1 MDPALPVSDWI
12 LAAEIVLALALVGV
26 SAVVSAAEAALFSL
40 PPDVRARLADAASPD
55 ARRLGRLTVHPRAVL
70 LSMRLVDTLSN
81 VGAIV
86 LATHAAG
93 HVRAA
98 RVVDAAAGG
107 TEASWTAMWGPI
119 AIAFVAT
126 VLVLLVVG
134 EALPRLIGARAPEA
148 VIRRVGR
155 IVALLHRMA
164 GPLTRPLARW
174 SNRVEQRLGEA
185 EPLSADDLKV
195 MAEIAESEGTL
206 DGDERSL
213 IEAVVD
219 FGETTV
225 REIMTARADVVS
237 LPMTAS
243 FADAAALVRESGH
256 SRLPVVDGTLD
267 RVVGLLVA
275 KDLLAVAG
283 REDGPDG
290 APFPHV
296 VSFPD
301 RADLPDAA
309 HVVPAD
315 EDAAAVSPLAPFLRT
330 PFFVPDS
337 LRLDDLMEE
346 FRTRRTHVALVV
358 DEYGETAG
366 LVTMEDLLEEVVG
379 EIRDERDT
387 DERPDLAHL
396 PDGTYRLDARVNLDD
411 LSDELALDLPLAE
424 YDFDT
429 VAGLILHLCG
439 RMPTVGETVEDGRL
453 RLTVESMDGLRIG
466 AVHLALVDPDP
477 PLDAADPAG

>member
-12 LAAEIVLALALVGV
+12 LAAEIGLALALVAV

-55 ARRLGRLTVHPRAVL
+55 ARRLGRLAVQPRAVL

-86 LATHAAG
+86 LAAHAAG
-93 HVRAA
+93 HVRAMRA
-98 RVVDAAAGG
+98 PVGMD
-107 TEASWTAMWGPI
+107 ASWGATWAPI

-148 VIRRVGR
+148 VIRRVGGV
-155 IVALLHRMA
+155 VAVLHRLA

-185 EPLSADDLKV
+185 QPLTADDLKV

-225 REIMTARADVVS
+225 REIMTARADVVA

-283 REDGPDG
+283 LEDGPDG

-301 RADLPDAA
+301 RANLPGAA
-309 HVVPAD
+309 HVLPSD
-315 EDAAAVSPLAPFLRT
+315 DAAPASPLAPLLRT

-358 DEYGETAG
+358 DEYGETVG

-387 DERPDLAHL
+387 DERPDLTLL

-411 LSDELALDLPLAE
+411 LSDDLALDLPLAD

-466 AVHLALVDPDP
+466 AVHLALIDPDP
-477 PLDAADPAG
+477 PSDATDEAG